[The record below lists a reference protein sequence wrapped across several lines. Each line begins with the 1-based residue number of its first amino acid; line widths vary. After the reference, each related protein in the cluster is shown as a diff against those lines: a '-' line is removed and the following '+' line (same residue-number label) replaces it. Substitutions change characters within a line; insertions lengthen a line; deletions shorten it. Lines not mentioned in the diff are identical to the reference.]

1 MLDELLLSA
10 TRHITEQYANNPIE
24 TDQNAW
30 NPDYGGCTGMKQLGC
45 VQMMLQGMCSCYGSR
60 TYTTLPT

>member
-1 MLDELLLSA
+1 VTTDRAAAYPRMLDELLLSA

-30 NPDYGGCTGMKQLGC
+30 NPDYGGCTGLK
-45 VQMMLQGMCSCYGSR
+45 
-60 TYTTLPT
+60 